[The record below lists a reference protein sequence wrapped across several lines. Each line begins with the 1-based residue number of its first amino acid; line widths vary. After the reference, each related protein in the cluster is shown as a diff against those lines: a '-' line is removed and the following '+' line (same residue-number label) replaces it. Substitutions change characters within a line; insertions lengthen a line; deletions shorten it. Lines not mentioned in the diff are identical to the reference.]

1 MKRMFLIVGVFL
13 LVFTLMFPSDTW
25 QGSAA
30 SDFFIQNSF
39 YERVGEY
46 YFQCLNYELADN
58 FFLSEL
64 KSSIDSYRNADFS
77 KKGSLKTFYERVEA
91 LYNLS
96 LNASSN
102 VSSRYALIKLN
113 EILILHSD
121 IKTMGENIIGMSDG
135 PTSIYLT
142 DTKTQQPASPVFKYE
157 AMQPDQV
164 YAEIGIIKEKSRGF
178 KILKQEKNLF
188 YVLVSAGEKSTGGYS
203 LNLEDITFKDSTVTI
218 KIKETSPAR
227 GKPVTQAFSYPQLV
241 LKFYFDYSA
250 VKNILVTINN
260 VELSNL

>member
-1 MKRMFLIVGVFL
+1 MKRMFLIVAVFL
-13 LVFTLMFPSDTW
+13 LVFTLMFSSDTW

-64 KSSIDSYRNADFS
+64 KSLIELYKNADLNTR
-77 KKGSLKTFYERVEA
+77 GTLKPFYDKIEN
-91 LYNLS
+91 LYNIS
-96 LNASSN
+96 FNASSN
-102 VSSRYALIKLN
+102 LSSKYALVKLN